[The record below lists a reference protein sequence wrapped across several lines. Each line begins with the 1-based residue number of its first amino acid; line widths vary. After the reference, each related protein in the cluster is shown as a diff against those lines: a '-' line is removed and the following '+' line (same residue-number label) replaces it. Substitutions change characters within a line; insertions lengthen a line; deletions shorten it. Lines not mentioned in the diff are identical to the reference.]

1 MGGRSC
7 PAVGTKARQRCEAW
21 RAIASE
27 MNFTPELCRMSAGCG
42 SLVYD
47 NHTRQ
52 HRDVG
57 ERVWCCCVRVDIHVM
72 SACKEKWRKER
83 RKNKVPEFRV

>member
-21 RAIASE
+21 RAIASK
-27 MNFTPELCRMSAGCG
+27 MNFTPELCRMSAGCD
-42 SLVYD
+42 SLVSD

-52 HRDVG
+52 HQDGG
-57 ERVWCCCVRVDIHVM
+57 ERVQGVVLLCVCRHSCNVGL
-72 SACKEKWRKER
+72 
-83 RKNKVPEFRV
+83 